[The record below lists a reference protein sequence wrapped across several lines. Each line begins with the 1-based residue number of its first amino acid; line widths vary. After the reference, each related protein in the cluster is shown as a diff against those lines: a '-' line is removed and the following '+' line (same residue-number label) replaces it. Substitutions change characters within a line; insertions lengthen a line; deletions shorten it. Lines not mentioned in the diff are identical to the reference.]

1 MPCSKETTTL
11 SNLLTKHPHLNQI
24 HNRFPGPLS
33 QRLLKKTENL
43 KMIDDLYKL
52 PKPDAIMNQ
61 NSEFSLQKK
70 EKVDE
75 NSQLNSTDKKKPKEF
90 NVSKEKDRAL
100 KFFYL
105 KKPFF
110 TKKIIILGK
119 PSHDFSKD
127 NPSSNLQKSSHFNPN
142 STDLAPLS
150 QGVTKK
156 HTELNNLIRILQQQ
170 NNEVVNPKQDQTEL
184 QRKIQLMKEKLQ
196 NNITRSKEFSKNNN
210 SKQSK
215 APGFHSHRG
224 PAPKYIKEDEYLL
237 IQKEEKKSKEMVSVN
252 SKNNMVSKEIPNEIV
267 DLYLLTNEN
276 SGLEH
281 NSINRISVNVVDPII
296 HSKKPA
302 NLSHNLIATNNNNN
316 NNNSRSLNE
325 SDLEK
330 LLNNP
335 NIQPSNKR
343 MDFQNFNLPQK
354 NTVSSLLNAVKQQK
368 FEKIDQEKHK
378 LPQTHSK
385 MAEKTTE
392 NMENILGRKFSL
404 DEKKY
409 LTNHLEHKAKKIG
422 KSEVLQQDLNFLK
435 ERITNTLGRYRAKTE
450 KLKEINLFL
459 YNKIKRDGMV

>member
-1 MPCSKETTTL
+1 M
-11 SNLLTKHPHLNQI
+11 
-24 HNRFPGPLS
+24 
-33 QRLLKKTENL
+33 
-43 KMIDDLYKL
+43 
-52 PKPDAIMNQ
+52 
-61 NSEFSLQKK
+61 
-70 EKVDE
+70 
-75 NSQLNSTDKKKPKEF
+75 
-90 NVSKEKDRAL
+90 
-100 KFFYL
+100 
-105 KKPFF
+105 
-110 TKKIIILGK
+110 
-119 PSHDFSKD
+119 
-127 NPSSNLQKSSHFNPN
+127 
-142 STDLAPLS
+142 
-150 QGVTKK
+150 TKK

-196 NNITRSKEFSKNNN
+196 NNITRSKEFNKNNN
-210 SKQSK
+210 SKQYK

-252 SKNNMVSKEIPNEIV
+252 SKNNMASKEIPNEIV

-281 NSINRISVNVVDPII
+281 NSVNRISVNAVDPKL
-296 HSKKPA
+296 HPKKPA

-343 MDFQNFNLPQK
+343 MDFQYFNLPQK

-368 FEKIDQEKHK
+368 FEKIDQEKREHK

-385 MAEKTTE
+385 IAEKCP
-392 NMENILGRKFSL
+392 
-404 DEKKY
+404 
-409 LTNHLEHKAKKIG
+409 
-422 KSEVLQQDLNFLK
+422 
-435 ERITNTLGRYRAKTE
+435 KTW
-450 KLKEINLFL
+450 KT
-459 YNKIKRDGMV
+459 Y